1 MNLILKELKD
11 YALSFAYWSIGIL
24 VMVGGGL
31 GKWAGFNAGTMDMTS
46 ILNTL
51 PKVFL
56 AIFGAAN
63 VPLDTIEGF
72 YGIIYLYVL
81 IMGAVFAV
89 LLGSGIL
96 AKEERDKT
104 AEFLMVKPI
113 KRTSIFI
120 LKFIVAFIYVVLYV
134 LVTYGLS
141 VGLLLKVSPDYP
153 MSEVLIRMMEA
164 MFLIMLVF
172 LSLSMFLASVL
183 GQAKQSS
190 NLALIAVLGGYLLS
204 VFLSLFD
211 QLAFLRFLAPFNW
224 FTTSDL
230 ILKGLDTNYVWISI
244 GLTLIA
250 LFMAL
255 FAYPRRDLRI

>member
-1 MNLILKELKD
+1 MNLFLKELKE
-11 YALSFAYWSIGIL
+11 YGLTFVYWSIGIL

-31 GKWAGFNAGTMDMTS
+31 GKYAGFNAGSMDMTS
-46 ILNTL
+46 ILKTF
-51 PKVFL
+51 PKIFL

-63 VPLDTIEGF
+63 IPLDTIEGF

-113 KRTSIFI
+113 QRTHIFLI
-120 LKFIVAFIYVVLYV
+120 KYVVATLYIFLYG
-134 LVTYGLS
+134 LVTYGMS
-141 VGLLLKVSPDYP
+141 FGLLLKVSPDNL
-153 MSEVLIRMMEA
+153 MSEVLMLMMMA
-164 MFLIMLVF
+164 MMLIMMLF

-190 NLALIAVLGGYLLS
+190 SIALMVVLGGYLLS
-204 VFLSLFD
+204 VFLNLFD
-211 QLAFLRFLAPFNW
+211 KIQYLRILAPFNW
-224 FTTSDL
+224 FTTTDL
-230 ILKGLDTNYVWISI
+230 ISKILDTHYVIVSV
-244 GLTLIA
+244 GLSLVFIVA
-250 LFMAL
+250 SL
-255 FAYPRRDLRI
+255 FAYPKRDLRL

>member
-1 MNLILKELKD
+1 MNLFFKELKE
-11 YALSFAYWSIGIL
+11 YGLTFAYWSIGIL

-31 GKWAGFNAGTMDMTS
+31 GKYAGFNAGSMDMSTLLS
-46 ILNTL
+46 SL
-51 PKVFL
+51 PKIFL

-72 YGIIYLYVL
+72 YGIIYIYVL

-113 KRTSIFI
+113 QRSSIFLI
-120 LKFIVAFIYVVLYV
+120 KFAVAVLYV
-134 LVTYGLS
+134 ILYGFVTYGMS
-141 VGLLLKVSPDYP
+141 VGLLLKVSPDNP
-153 MSEVLIRMMEA
+153 MSEVLLLMMLA
-164 MFLIMLVF
+164 MFIIMLLF

-190 NLALIAVLGGYLLS
+190 SIALMVVLGGYLLS
-204 VFLSLFD
+204 VFLNLFD
-211 QLAFLRFLAPFNW
+211 QIQFLRILAPFNW

-230 ILKGLDTNYVWISI
+230 ILKNLDIQYVWVSV
-244 GLTLIA
+244 GLSVSFILASLI
-250 LFMAL
+250 
-255 FAYPRRDLRI
+255 AYPRRDLRL